1 VNPRLHRKSR
11 RRRGLLLLDTIIG
24 LTITSLLGL
33 VLVVG
38 VVQAHKAR
46 ERLEDTTEAVQ
57 MTRRVMATLQ
67 EGGATPKNIDG
78 AAVRVLDV
86 EGGAKVAGRRWVEV
100 AVDFKGR
107 TTTLV
112 GLAPQGGG
120 K

>member
-1 VNPRLHRKSR
+1 M
-11 RRRGLLLLDTIIG
+11 LLLDTIIG
-24 LTITSLLGL
+24 LVITGMLGTI
-33 VLVVG
+33 LVVG

-46 ERLEDTTEAVQ
+46 ERLEDTAAAEQ

-78 AAVRVLDV
+78 APVRVREV

-100 AVDFKGR
+100 AVEYKGR
-107 TTTLV
+107 TATLV
-112 GLAPQGGG
+112 GLVPQGGG